1 VNILGLSAF
10 YHDSAACLVRDGEII
25 AAAQEERFTRKKH
38 DASFPE
44 QAVGYCLRE
53 SGLNV
58 NELDYVTFYEK
69 PFLKF
74 DRILHT
80 YLTYA
85 PVGLRS
91 FLMAIP
97 LWIRERIW
105 MKELIRR
112 ELGCVCKVLFPEH
125 HESHAASAFF
135 PSPFSEAAF
144 LTCDGVGEWTT
155 TSYGVG
161 RGNQIQMLAE
171 LRFPHSLGLLYSA
184 FTYFTG
190 FRVNSGEYKLMG
202 LAPYGQPKY
211 RDLILRELI
220 DLKDDGSFRLNMKY
234 FNYGVG
240 LTMTNV
246 AFNRLFDRRPRKPES
261 KLTQSDMDLACSVQ
275 DVTNEVILRMAR
287 HVRKET
293 GQRNL
298 CLAGGVALNCVASG
312 LLLRERIFDRIW
324 IQPAAGDAG
333 GALGAALFA
342 WHQILNKERKTDD
355 VNDSQRG
362 SYLGPEYR
370 NNEIRAYLETQKIAF
385 TELTDDEL
393 PGKIAELINAQK
405 VIGWFYG
412 RMEFGPRALG
422 ARSIIGDARS
432 PKMQELMNLKIKF
445 RESFRPFAPA
455 VLRERLSDWF
465 ELDEE
470 SPYMLLVAPV
480 SKNRRH
486 EIAADQQDL
495 FGFQKLLTIR
505 SDIPAVTHV
514 DFSARIQ
521 TVTDRNQ
528 PMFYRVIKN
537 FEQRYGCPVIINTS
551 FNVRGEPIVAT
562 PEHAFTCFMRTNMDY
577 LLLGNF
583 LLEKR
588 DQKPLDKDIDW
599 LREFELD

>member
-1 VNILGLSAF
+1 MNILGLSAF

-44 QAVGYCLRE
+44 QAVRYCLSE
-53 SGLNV
+53 GGLNV

-80 YLTYA
+80 YLAYA
-85 PVGLRS
+85 PAGMRS

-112 ELGCVCKVLFPEH
+112 ELGCDCKVLFPEH

-190 FRVNSGEYKLMG
+190 FKVNSGEYKLMG

-211 RDLILRELI
+211 RDVILRELI

-246 AFNRLFDRRPRKPES
+246 AFNRLFDRPPRKPES
-261 KLTQSDMDLACSVQ
+261 KLTQSDMDLACSIQ
-275 DVTNEVILRMAR
+275 EVTDEVIRRTVR
-287 HVRKET
+287 HIRKET

-312 LLLRERIFDRIW
+312 SLLRERIFDRIW

-362 SYLGPEYR
+362 SYLGPGYG
-370 NNEIRAYLETQKIAF
+370 NNEIRAYLETQKIPF

-393 PGKIAELINAQK
+393 PGKIAELIDAQK

-465 ELDEE
+465 ELDQE

-480 SKNRRH
+480 LKNHRH
-486 EIAADQQDL
+486 EIEADQQNL
-495 FGFQKLLTIR
+495 FGLQKLLTIR

-521 TVTDRNQ
+521 TVTDQNQ
-528 PMFYRVIKN
+528 PMFYRVIKK
-537 FEQRYGCPVIINTS
+537 FEESYGCPVIINTS

-583 LLEKR
+583 LLEKT